1 MVVAAVALGVRCVS
15 VGACMV
21 GTGAKINAEFV
32 PDDSAGCVSVD
43 TAQLV
48 SLPVPSVEAAVV
60 AVASAPANRLAPKRV
75 ASTLPAMS
83 ELCSHII
90 EWLERPRGFG
100 LVLGLGTDACT
111 GLCCTTGFAISFCL
125 ISLSS
130 LVVIIMLLMFV
141 MFFVLLVA
149 TIAVCAATAAAGLC
163 RTTVLQCLCG
173 CLELRLILALA
184 LLH

>member
-32 PDDSAGCVSVD
+32 LDDSAGCVSVD

-60 AVASAPANRLAPKRV
+60 AVASASANRLAPKRV

-100 LVLGLGTDACT
+100 LVLGTDDRA